1 MRQMTS
7 VDREAGYELLKTGS
21 IVNFEIVKTDIH
33 EGPDSAEFSV
43 EIQLAFP
50 PDSEAEEN
58 DLQWGAF
65 GFFFVIGT
73 LSFADARPREAS
85 MIDYVENDEFQ
96 LGDFVSG
103 LCWEGAALRFRADYL
118 RGRRMKTD
126 FVLRPDGSGKLTTTG
141 RGMTPLRWL
150 ERLQGEGRM
159 RLVKL

>member
-1 MRQMTS
+1 MRQTTS

-33 EGPDSAEFSV
+33 EGPDPSEFSV

-50 PDSEAEEN
+50 PDPETEET
-58 DLQWGAF
+58 DLRWGAF
-65 GFFFVIGT
+65 GFLFVIGT

-85 MIDYVENDEFQ
+85 VIDYVENDEFL
-96 LGDFVSG
+96 LGDFIGS
-103 LCWEGAALRFRADYL
+103 LRWEGAALRFSADYL

-126 FVLRPDGSGKLTTTG
+126 VVLQPDGSGRLTTTG
-141 RGMTPLRWL
+141 RGMTPVRWL

-159 RLVKL
+159 RLVKS